1 MEPFLFLSGLIAV
14 LGRIGFTINF
24 IMKGIAM
31 KRISLMFV
39 VIMLVTSVAF
49 GGEPKPKGRGHDC
62 SAMHMK
68 KGPIFGDVER
78 LKQELGLSDLQV
90 DKIIA
95 INKQYEMKML
105 DIREKLAPNVI
116 QLKKLLLQDVVDINA
131 VRAKLKEI
139 ADLRVELHLLRIQ
152 HVIDIEKQLNKE
164 QLNKLRQYKRAEM
177 ENMKKMRPGG
187 DCGPMGPGGP
197 DDGPMM

>member
-1 MEPFLFLSGLIAV
+1 
-14 LGRIGFTINF
+14 
-24 IMKGIAM
+24 M
-31 KRISLMFV
+31 KRISLAFV
-39 VIMLVTSVAF
+39 VVMLVTSVAF

-62 SAMHMK
+62 SAMQMK

-78 LKQELGLSDLQV
+78 LKQELGLSDAQV

-95 INKQYEMKML
+95 INKQYGMKML

-116 QLKKLLLQDVVDINA
+116 QLKKLLLQDDVDINA

-164 QLNKLRQYKRAEM
+164 QLNKLRNYKRAEM
-177 ENMKKMRPGG
+177 KKMKKMHPGG
-187 DCGPMGPGGP
+187 DCGPMGPEGP

>member
-1 MEPFLFLSGLIAV
+1 
-14 LGRIGFTINF
+14 
-24 IMKGIAM
+24 M
-31 KRISLMFV
+31 KRISLAFV
-39 VIMLVTSVAF
+39 VIILVTSVAF
-49 GGEPKPKGRGHDC
+49 GGEPKGRGHDC
-62 SAMHMK
+62 PDMQMK

-78 LKQELGLSDLQV
+78 LKQELGLSDAQV

-95 INKQYEMKML
+95 INKQYGMKML

-116 QLKKLLLQDVVDINA
+116 QLKKLLLQDDVDINA

-164 QLNKLRQYKRAEM
+164 QLNKLRNYKRAEM
-177 ENMKKMRPGG
+177 KKMKKMHSGG
-187 DCGPMGPGGP
+187 DCGPMGHEGP